1 LASGVFLLL
10 NLAPNYLTHR
20 DQSIIAFAFQN
31 VAEENFAEKT
41 IFKLCCDIKTFIDT
55 KIAAQ
60 RELTK

>member
-1 LASGVFLLL
+1 VGFFLLL
-10 NLAPNYLTHR
+10 NLAPNHLTQR

-31 VAEENFAEKT
+31 VVEENFAEKT

-55 KIAAQ
+55 EIAAQ